1 MGGLG
6 GFSYD
11 PLLRWGGAGEARDN
25 ECLEVPNLANW
36 MMLEETGIPALS
48 STLTSR
54 PHTYAAPT
62 PTQISGTLAA
72 DASLV
77 ATVLLQQ

>member
-1 MGGLG
+1 M
-6 GFSYD
+6 Y
-11 PLLRWGGAGEARDN
+11 
-25 ECLEVPNLANW
+25 ECLEAPDLANW
-36 MMLEETGIPALS
+36 MMLEETGIPVLS

-77 ATVLLQQ
+77 VTALLWQ